1 MDTFSREIGP
11 SYVPAFAARLLL
23 AIGRGIARAPETIRR
38 ALIEEDAEGWW
49 TLAVIVVQWYA
60 DALPPAEAR
69 TVAETLHTLP
79 LLQLAQNLTLFR
91 ERLVPFVR
99 TAHQARNEGQLAAA
113 GVYFVAAVEQIGLP
127 MLSAALKAAPLED
140 VQAQVLLRVP
150 LPAEVK
156 LDYYRTVGVQPK
168 GVPSLPSAAV
178 RNSSSPSRAE
188 RFDREDFGARVRPP
202 SAARTAA
209 SKRTPLQPPAPQLAA
224 EDVTRAYLHTL
235 GWDATQVERWLV
247 GPRETKRT

>member
-1 MDTFSREIGP
+1 MDTFSRDIGP

-23 AIGRGIARAPETIRR
+23 AIGRGIARTPETIRR

-49 TLAVIVVQWYA
+49 TLAVVVVLWYA

-69 TVAETLHTLP
+69 TVAETLQPVP
-79 LLQLAQNLTLFR
+79 LAPLAQNLTLFR

-99 TAHQARNEGQLAAA
+99 TAHQARSEAQLAAA
-113 GVYFVAAVEQIGLP
+113 GVYFVAAVEQLGLQ
-127 MLSAALKAAPLED
+127 MLSAAMKAAPLEA
-140 VQAQVLLRVP
+140 VQEQVLDRVP
-150 LPAEVK
+150 LPVEVK
-156 LDYYRTVGVQPK
+156 LDYYRIVGVQPR
-168 GVPSLPSAAV
+168 GVTSLPSSAV
-178 RNSSSPSRAE
+178 RTSSSPSRAE
-188 RFDREDFGARVRPP
+188 RFDREDFGARGSP
-202 SAARTAA
+202 SSSARTAA

>member
-1 MDTFSREIGP
+1 MDTFSRDLGP

-49 TLAVIVVQWYA
+49 TLAVVVVLWYA

-69 TVAETLHTLP
+69 TVAETLQPVP
-79 LLQLAQNLTLFR
+79 LAPLAQNLTLFR

-99 TAHQARNEGQLAAA
+99 TAHQARSEAQLAAA
-113 GVYFVAAVEQIGLP
+113 GVYFVAAVEQIGLQ
-127 MLSAALKAAPLED
+127 MLSAALKATPLEA
-140 VQAQVLLRVP
+140 VQEQVLATVP
-150 LPAEVK
+150 LPVEVK
-156 LDYYRTVGVQPK
+156 LDYYRIVGVQPK
-168 GVPSLPSAAV
+168 GVTSLPSSAV
-178 RNSSSPSRAE
+178 RTSSSSRAE
-188 RFDREDFGARVRPP
+188 RFDREDFGARGRPP
-202 SAARTAA
+202 SARIAA